1 MPLACL
7 GIDSA
12 TRPGSVGLRAG
23 SNSMQEPLSAGGWHA
38 RDLLTAIEGL
48 LGRAGIA
55 ASDLRGIGVAVGPGS
70 FTGVRVGMATAK
82 GLGFALDVP
91 VEGLSTLEALALAV
105 VSGGARAAH
114 VCPVLDAGRGE
125 VYAALFRAR
134 PDGVER
140 LEADRAWKPADLAAA
155 IPDGTVLAGDGVAAL
170 LSAAKHPHP
179 AIETPLLGATLAGWV
194 GGMIPDGGRYRA
206 GGLGPNYVR
215 PSDVEASRRRA

>member
-1 MPLACL
+1 MQLACL

-12 TRPGSVGLRAG
+12 TKPGSVGLQID
-23 SNSMQEPLSAGGWHA
+23 SNRMEEPLSAGGWHA
-38 RDLLTAIEGL
+38 RDLLTVIEGL

-55 ASDLRGIGVAVGPGS
+55 ASGLRGIGVAVGPGS

-91 VEGLSTLEALALAV
+91 VEGLSTLEALALAAAT
-105 VSGGARAAH
+105 GGIREGH
-114 VCPVLDAGRGE
+114 LCPVLDAGRGE
-125 VYAALFRAR
+125 IYAALFRVR
-134 PDGVER
+134 PVGVER
-140 LEADRAWKPADLAAA
+140 VEVDRAWKPADLAAA
-155 IPDGTVLAGDGVAAL
+155 IPADTVLAGDGAAAL

-179 AIETPLLGATLAGWV
+179 VMEAPLLGATLAGWV